1 MAEADWAFFADGL
14 DSSLVLRGVT
24 AGETPPPGGGNFVF
38 GFNSIVSTAGAV
50 GLYAAQTNFAP
61 MAKGM
66 SLSCAIKRGVSGGP
80 TNFSPF
86 LFCGCQ
92 NNVIGASPGTMG
104 YMLGLADADP
114 HWITLVKG
122 PILTG
127 TPGVQ
132 PPTSGVLAVGNET
145 FLNNTW
151 LQIRLDM
158 IVNTNGDVILQ
169 MFRSDLTLDGASVA
183 APVWFPLPGAA
194 QFVDDAL
201 GVNSGSLPFTSGYG
215 GFGYATK
222 DITRRAFFDQLVVS
236 RQL

>member
-1 MAEADWAFFADGL
+1 MSEADWTFFADGL
-14 DSSLVLRGVT
+14 DTGSVRRGVT
-24 AGETPPPGGGNFVF
+24 AGEAPPPGGGSFVF
-38 GFNSIVSTAGAV
+38 GCNSVVSTAGAV
-50 GLYAAQTNFAP
+50 GLYVAKANFAP

-66 SLSCAIKRGVSGGP
+66 SISCAIKRGVSGGP

-92 NNVIGASPGTMG
+92 NNVIGASPGTKG
-104 YMLGLADADP
+104 YMLGLSDADP

-122 PILTG
+122 PLLVG
-127 TPGVQ
+127 TPGGH

-169 MFRSDLTLDGASVA
+169 MFRSDLTLEGASVTS
-183 APVWFPLPGAA
+183 PVWFPLPGAA

-201 GVNSGSLPFTSGYG
+201 GINSGSPPFTSGYG

-222 DITRRAFFDQLVVS
+222 DIARRAFFDRLVVS

>member
-1 MAEADWAFFADGL
+1 MAEADWTFFSDGL
-14 DSSLVLRGVT
+14 DTASVLRGVT
-24 AGETPPPGGGNFVF
+24 SGETPPPGGGSFVF
-38 GFNSIVSTAGAV
+38 GMNSVVTSAGAV
-50 GLYAAQTNFAP
+50 GLFAAQVNFAP

-66 SLSCAIKRGVSGGP
+66 SISAAIKRGVSGGP

-86 LFCGCQ
+86 IFCGAQ
-92 NNVIGASPGTMG
+92 NNVLGSSPGTKG

-122 PILTG
+122 PLVTG
-127 TPGVQ
+127 TPGAQ
-132 PPTSGVLAVGNET
+132 PPQSGVLAVGNET

-169 MFRSDLTLDGASVA
+169 MFRNDLTVVGASVLT
-183 APVWFPLPGAA
+183 PTWEPLPGAA

-201 GVNSGSLPFTSGYG
+201 GVNSGSAPFTSGYG
-215 GFGYATK
+215 GFGFATK
-222 DITRRAFFDQLVVS
+222 DVTRRSYFDQLVVS